1 MADRTSL
8 EDKSQCVAT
17 IGLLGFSYGSQIG
30 MARRKERDY
39 IKDELQHQVSDDKAT
54 KVIPGHPDGIE
65 AGSMNMFQHVLGG
78 DMDHHETSDARR
90 SDPTPTTECRGI
102 FVRQPCP
109 KDADLTAWYALG
121 LCMVFCI
128 WGGLI
133 YLRQ

>member
-17 IGLLGFSYGSQIG
+17 IGLLGFSYGSQIDT
-30 MARRKERDY
+30 AQRKERDY

-78 DMDHHETSDARR
+78 E
-90 SDPTPTTECRGI
+90 
-102 FVRQPCP
+102 
-109 KDADLTAWYALG
+109 
-121 LCMVFCI
+121 MVSSFEGAPVILNMC
-128 WGGLI
+128 
-133 YLRQ
+133 

>member
-17 IGLLGFSYGSQIG
+17 IGLLGFSYGSQID

-78 DMDHHETSDARR
+78 DMVS
-90 SDPTPTTECRGI
+90 I
-102 FVRQPCP
+102 FEGAPVILKMCLSSRQTVGT
-109 KDADLTAWYALG
+109 D
-121 LCMVFCI
+121 MF
-128 WGGLI
+128 
-133 YLRQ
+133 